1 MSSSLSPPFQKDM
14 NPMEVTTQPL
24 SSNSVIGIFN
34 IDKGDYGDGKL
45 FLGEPKGLLD
55 TVNTP
60 HPELWDLWRSLR
72 SLDWD
77 TNEFDFSSCLL
88 EFKTGDKGIAQAM
101 IQNLGWQWEGD
112 TVAANSIMAVGN
124 HYVTDSALKVMWDQ
138 IVANE
143 NLHATTYS
151 EIVRYSFDAPNQVL
165 ADVLGVKEALSRME
179 TVSKVMNQC
188 YRIGLQVSL
197 GLIDRNSKEAYWGAF
212 MFTVALFLLER
223 VNFMGSFAVTGA
235 IAQTG
240 AYMPICKAVQR
251 IAQDE
256 AEIHVNVGK
265 YIITYELST
274 QRGRECWK
282 ENRDVIDNMMLEIRA
297 GEHRWKNFQRDSG
310 SIVPGVGWDEIGSY
324 INFNCAD
331 AMDVLERPVDFK
343 APLEMPLPYMKKW
356 LDVSGTQASPQEQ
369 DNGQYRVN
377 VVRHDDHDK
386 VFPFELHRPQ
396 TASPIILLS

>member
-1 MSSSLSPPFQKDM
+1 MSEIAILD
-14 NPMEVTTQPL
+14 
-24 SSNSVIGIFN
+24 SVIFN
-34 IDKGDYGDGKL
+34 ADKGDYGDTRL

-55 TVNTP
+55 TVNDP
-60 HPELWDLWRSLR
+60 HPRLWEMWRSLR
-72 SLDWD
+72 GLDWD
-77 TNEFDFSSCLL
+77 TNEFDFSPCLL

-112 TVAANSIMAVGN
+112 SIAANSIMAVGN
-124 HYVTDSALKVMWDQ
+124 HFVTNPALKVLWDQ

-165 ADVLGVKEALSRME
+165 TEVLAIKEAMSRME
-179 TVSKVMNQC
+179 TISKVMGHS
-188 YRIGLQVSL
+188 YRVGLRVSL
-197 GLIDRNSKEAYWGAF
+197 GEIDRNSEEAYSAAF

-223 VNFMGSFAVTGA
+223 VHFMGSFAVTGA

-240 AYMPICKAVQR
+240 EYMPICKAVQR

-265 YIITYELST
+265 YVLQYEMST
-274 QRGRECWK
+274 PRGRAAWK
-282 ENRDVIDNMMLEIRA
+282 ANRQLIDDMMLEVRA
-297 GEHRWKNFQRDSG
+297 SEMRWRNFQRDSG
-310 SIVPGVGWDEIGSY
+310 SIVPGVSWDEIGAF

-343 APLEMPLPYMKKW
+343 APLEMPLAYMEKW
-356 LDVSGTQASPQEQ
+356 LDVAATQAAPQEQ

-377 VVRHDDHDK
+377 VVRHDDHGLI
-386 VFPFELHRPQ
+386 FPFELHRPVN
-396 TASPIILLS
+396 TPLIPHLITLS